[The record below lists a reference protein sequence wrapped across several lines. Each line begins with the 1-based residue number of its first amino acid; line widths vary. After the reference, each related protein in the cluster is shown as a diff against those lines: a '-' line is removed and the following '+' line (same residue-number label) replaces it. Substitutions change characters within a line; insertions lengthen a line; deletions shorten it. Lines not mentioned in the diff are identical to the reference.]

1 MAAIAARS
9 IWKGSISFGL
19 VNIPIQV
26 FSATQNEDYTSF
38 SQLCDKGHKIKY
50 KKWCPEEE
58 REVQWSEIKK
68 GHEITKNNYVVIEKE
83 DLDKIKLKTNNTI
96 EVKEFIEADEFDPIF
111 IEKNY
116 YVGPD
121 PGKKK
126 TEASTRAYSLL
137 VKILHDTGKIAIG
150 KVVLREREQLV
161 ALRAYQRG
169 LVMHQLKYLDEIR
182 PMDEIG
188 GLDSSQKI
196 DANELALGKTL
207 VENLTAEEFD
217 PGQYSDTYAKELE
230 KLIEAKSKGEKITIE
245 EEEEKHEAT
254 TDLLKALKAS
264 ISMKTK
270 PSRQKKSGGGSK
282 VINMLSALAA
292 EVGKTTSNTQLES
305 QATLPHEY
313 IRDTLT
319 FRYRECESCGTR
331 TELTCIKCG
340 FCYSCH
346 WKKEEVEKQLF
357 DNKYYK
363 TYSSPLIP

>member
-1 MAAIAARS
+1 MAAHA

-26 FSATQNEDYTSF
+26 FSATQREDYTSF
-38 SQLCDKGHKIKY
+38 NQLCDKGHKIRY
-50 KKWCPEEE
+50 KKWCPVED

-137 VKILHDTGKIAIG
+137 VKILHETGKIAIG
-150 KVVLREREQLV
+150 KVVLREREHLV

-188 GLDSSQKI
+188 NLDSLQKV
-196 DANELALGKTL
+196 DPKELSLGKTL
-207 VENLTAEEFD
+207 VDNLTTEKFD

-230 KLIEAKSKGEKITIE
+230 KLIEAKSKGQEIVPKQE
-245 EEEEKHEAT
+245 EQEPEET
-254 TDLLKALKAS
+254 TDIIEALKAS
-264 ISMKTK
+264 LKVK
-270 PSRQKKSGGGSK
+270 PKSSAKAKGKMGMAVSK
-282 VINMLSALAA
+282 
-292 EVGKTTSNTQLES
+292 
-305 QATLPHEY
+305 
-313 IRDTLT
+313 
-319 FRYRECESCGTR
+319 
-331 TELTCIKCG
+331 
-340 FCYSCH
+340 
-346 WKKEEVEKQLF
+346 
-357 DNKYYK
+357 
-363 TYSSPLIP
+363 